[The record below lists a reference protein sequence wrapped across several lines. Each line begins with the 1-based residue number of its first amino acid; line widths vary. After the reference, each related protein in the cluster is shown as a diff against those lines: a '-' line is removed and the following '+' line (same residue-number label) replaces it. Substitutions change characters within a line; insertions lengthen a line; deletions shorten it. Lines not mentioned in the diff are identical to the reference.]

1 MKLFVLP
8 MRPNHFC
15 EIKVSEAMAEIG
27 SSDWLAVQREVAD
40 DGCYK
45 NWWLSHK
52 SATAYRSTLKSLNK
66 NKK

>member
-27 SSDWLAVQREVAD
+27 SSDWLAVQREVWEVVD
-40 DGCYK
+40 DGCNKYG
-45 NWWLSHK
+45 WLSHK
-52 SATAYRSTLKSLNK
+52 SVVA
-66 NKK
+66 